1 VHLRR
6 ALLLAVAVALVVS
19 LVLVASNV
27 LPGWWLLFNS
37 AVLGLALL
45 FERRGYQPRAPEAAT
60 LRPSGERFLD
70 PTSGELVEVWEDPV
84 TGAREYR
91 PGSPPPTN

>member
-1 VHLRR
+1 
-6 ALLLAVAVALVVS
+6 VALVVS

-27 LPGWWLLFNS
+27 APGWWLLFNS

-45 FERRGYQPRAPEAAT
+45 FERRGYQPRAPDQAALQPT
-60 LRPSGERFLD
+60 GERFVD
-70 PTSGELVEVWEDPV
+70 PTSGNLVEVWEDPR

-91 PGSPPPTN
+91 PGD

>member
-1 VHLRR
+1 MRR
-6 ALLLAVAVALVVS
+6 ALLLAVALGLVVS

-37 AVLGLALL
+37 VVLGLALL
-45 FERRGYQPRAPEAAT
+45 FERRGYDPRAPKTAT
-60 LRPSGERFLD
+60 LRGSGERFLD
-70 PTSGELVEVWEDPV
+70 PSSGKLVEVWEDPA

-91 PGSPPPTN
+91 ELEGDPKLRD

>member
-1 VHLRR
+1 
-6 ALLLAVAVALVVS
+6 VAVALVVS

-45 FERRGYQPRAPEAAT
+45 FERRGYHPRATAGSI

-70 PTSGELVEVWEDPV
+70 PTTGNLMEVWEDPA
-84 TGAREYR
+84 TGVREYR
-91 PGSPPPTN
+91 RVDVP

>member
-1 VHLRR
+1 M
-6 ALLLAVAVALVVS
+6 ALVVS

-37 AVLGLALL
+37 VVLGLALL
-45 FERRGYQPRAPEAAT
+45 FERRGYHPRAPDGAT
-60 LRPSGERFLD
+60 LQPSGERFLD
-70 PTSGELVEVWEDPV
+70 PTSGELVEVWEDPA

-91 PGSPPPTN
+91 P

>member
-1 VHLRR
+1 
-6 ALLLAVAVALVVS
+6 VALALVIS

-37 AVLGLALL
+37 SVLGLALL
-45 FERRGYQPRAPEAAT
+45 FERRGYRPRAAAPAR

-70 PTSGELVEVWEDPV
+70 PTSGELVEVWEDPA

-91 PGSPPPTN
+91 PAPPPEQASP